1 MQTNILVSDRKV
13 SLPIAAA
20 RLGILAAAAL
30 IIPNLGMP
38 QAITGVLVNA
48 LLLLTV
54 EWAGLGTALVIGMLT
69 PIAAVLRGVLPL
81 PLLVMV
87 PFIALGNATF
97 VSIYNSLRQRNQ
109 AVAVVAGAVLKFAL
123 LAVVVTFLSSSPL
136 KLAGAQGAQPVAMP
150 AAMVTMMTWPQ
161 LLTAL
166 GGGMLAGVLTWTV
179 KKIH

>member
-1 MQTNILVSDRKV
+1 MQINTLVREQKKSFP
-13 SLPIAAA
+13 LAAA
-20 RLGILAAAAL
+20 RFGLLAAAAL

-54 EWAGLGTALVIGMLT
+54 EWAGVGTALVIGMLT

-97 VSIYNSLRQRNQ
+97 VSIYNLVRQRSQ
-109 AVAVVAGAVLKFAL
+109 AVAVAAAAGAKFAL
-123 LAVVVTFLSSSPL
+123 LAAVVTVLASGAL
-136 KLAGAQGAQPVAMP
+136 KLAGAEGAQAIAMP
-150 AAMVTMMTWPQ
+150 ATLVTMMTWPQ
-161 LLTAL
+161 LFTAL
-166 GGGMLAGVLTWTV
+166 GGGILAGVLTWTAG
-179 KKIH
+179 KIR